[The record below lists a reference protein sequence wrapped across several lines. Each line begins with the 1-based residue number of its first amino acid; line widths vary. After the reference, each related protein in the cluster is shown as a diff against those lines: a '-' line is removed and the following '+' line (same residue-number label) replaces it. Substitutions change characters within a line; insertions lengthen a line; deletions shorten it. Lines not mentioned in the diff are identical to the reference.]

1 MKVYV
6 VTHWV
11 DCEYDNIEKVFSSRE
26 KAEEYQKLMRKE
38 YKCPQYYTSRKGEKL
53 YVFED
58 FCVSEYEVE

>member
-1 MKVYV
+1 MKVYI

-26 KAEEYQKLMRKE
+26 KAEEYQELMRKE